1 MDRTSRGWKL
11 LGSAAAIGLVCGA
24 MALPGCVPY
33 SNYPARGEDD
43 PAINDPNMVPG
54 PEVVEVAL
62 KRVLRSWPV
71 EGEYVINLPQ
81 GMSKRRADEI
91 LQSLKDPNAHL
102 VSLETS
108 AMPAYH
114 VTRVWIRPGARA
126 QVEVLRPVFGLGGRD
141 EAALYQP
148 VTVKLR
154 RSPVEPW
161 QIEAVR
167 VWPIGQAEV
176 PELYGWPE
184 PGAAPAATPRNPD
197 R

>member
-11 LGSAAAIGLVCGA
+11 LASAAAFGLVCGA
-24 MALPGCVPY
+24 LALPGCAPY
-33 SNYPARGEDD
+33 ANYPARGEDD
-43 PAINDPNMVPG
+43 PAINDPNIIPAPDVI
-54 PEVVEVAL
+54 EVSLA
-62 KRVLRSWPV
+62 RVLKSWPV
-71 EGEYVINLPQ
+71 EGDFVINLPQ
-81 GMSKRRADEI
+81 GMSRRRAEEVLRRLDN
-91 LQSLKDPNAHL
+91 PHAHL

-108 AMPAYH
+108 GLPAYH

-126 QVEVLRPVFGLGGRD
+126 QVEILRPVFGIGGRD
-141 EAALYQP
+141 EAALFQP

-154 RSPVEPW
+154 RSPIEAW
-161 QIEAVR
+161 QIDAVR

-184 PGAAPAATPRNPD
+184 PGQAPAAPAKDQD

>member
-11 LGSAAAIGLVCGA
+11 LAANLAIGLACGA
-24 MALPGCVPY
+24 MALPGCTPY

-43 PAINDPNMVPG
+43 PAINDPNMLPA
-54 PEVVEVAL
+54 PEVVTVAL
-62 KRVLRSWPV
+62 ERVLQSWPI
-71 EGEYVINLPQ
+71 EGQFVINLPQ
-81 GMSKRRADEI
+81 GMSKRRAEDI
-91 LQSLKDPNAHL
+91 LRNLKNPDAHL

-108 AMPAYH
+108 TLPAYH

-126 QVEVLRPVFGLGGRD
+126 QVEILRPVFGIGGT
-141 EAALYQP
+141 EQAALYQP

-154 RSPVEPW
+154 RSPLEPW
-161 QIEAVR
+161 KVEAVR

-184 PGAAPAATPRNPD
+184 PGQAPVTPPKNRD
-197 R
+197 